1 MPPEARKGDDPA
13 DSRTEFVEPRRGGDT
28 VCLVDGN
35 QNVMLCLTDV
45 ERPERHF
52 EVPLRQKVT
61 VGRGMNNRV
70 VLDYDNS
77 VSGTHCEIQADNGQL
92 TIRDLNSRNGTYV
105 DGIRVSGAAGIVSG
119 SRIKLGRVTLRVE
132 VR

>member
-1 MPPEARKGDDPA
+1 
-13 DSRTEFVEPRRGGDT
+13 
-28 VCLVDGN
+28 
-35 QNVMLCLTDV
+35 MLCLTDV

-77 VSGTHCEIQADNGQL
+77 ISGTHCEIQADNGQL

-105 DGIRVSGAAGIVSG
+105 DGIRVSGAAGIING